1 MFELNHLK
9 QENNE
14 HLKVGGDVPN
24 HVINSILPF
33 IRLVFDSLLVH
44 ASDVE
49 LVPVCSESLFYLICS
64 FPNHFEPVL
73 NEKSQ
78 QCTQDQ
84 KDKINQSFMP
94 VFQQKKEHF
103 KNELFRSKS
112 FEIILVLFVPKTKKS
127 TKK

>member
-1 MFELNHLK
+1 MQCF
-9 QENNE
+9 
-14 HLKVGGDVPN
+14 KVGGDVPN

-78 QCTQDQ
+78 QCTQEQ

-103 KNELFRSKS
+103 INRYSL
-112 FEIILVLFVPKTKKS
+112 
-127 TKK
+127 